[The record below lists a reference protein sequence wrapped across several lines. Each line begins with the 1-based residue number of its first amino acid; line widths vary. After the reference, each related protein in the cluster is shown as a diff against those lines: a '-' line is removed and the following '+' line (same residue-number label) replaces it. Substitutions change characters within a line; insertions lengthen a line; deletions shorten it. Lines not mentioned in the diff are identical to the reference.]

1 MIAMMTKRKGERRM
15 NDAAEWI
22 ALCYSVPASPSKARV
37 FVWRRLR
44 ALGAVTLRP
53 GLAALPNTP
62 RGVREFTS
70 LAGRITELGGES
82 LLLTMDL
89 VDAGEGE
96 RLRERFAAED
106 RRAWQK
112 ALDQAAPLLEALRTA
127 PPAERAQLERDLG
140 RRLGRLRGENP
151 LLGQLGEL
159 EQTAGSLFEV
169 LRSLPGEFSAMLRG
183 TEPTGRQREPK
194 DHHDNNSGGHR

>member
-1 MIAMMTKRKGERRM
+1 M

-127 PPAERAQLERDLG
+127 PPAERAQLEADARALSDGQNKKALLALSLCERAHLYVWDEPLNYVDALSRVQIENLILQSQPTLVFVEHDAAFV
-140 RRLGRLRGENP
+140 RRVATRAV
-151 LLGQLGEL
+151 QL
-159 EQTAGSLFEV
+159 
-169 LRSLPGEFSAMLRG
+169 
-183 TEPTGRQREPK
+183 EP
-194 DHHDNNSGGHR
+194 